1 MANFPSLVPSS
12 RTYIPGNAAST
23 PMEVLSGEEV
33 SVRHG
38 NGRSGDQLSMTFKQM
53 TRAEHYSLLS
63 HYAFHGRFEPFDLT
77 ATTLAATNLTFP
89 AGHQW
94 IYADS
99 PEFEEVCDQI
109 NGSVSLILIPP
120 YLI

>member
-1 MANFPSLVPSS
+1 MANFPALTPSS
-12 RTYIPGNAAST
+12 RTYIPGKTAST
-23 PMEVLSGEEV
+23 PLTLFNGEEV

-38 NGRSGDQLSMTFKQM
+38 NGRSGDQLNMTFKQM

-63 HYAFHGRFEPFDLT
+63 HYAFHGRFEAFDLT

-94 IYADS
+94 IYAES
-99 PEFEEVCDQI
+99 PSFDEVCDEI

-120 YLI
+120 YVI

>member
-1 MANFPSLVPSS
+1 MANFPALTPSS
-12 RTYIPGNAAST
+12 RTYVPGARAST
-23 PMEVLSGEEV
+23 AMELLSGDEV

-63 HYAFHGRFEPFDLT
+63 HYAFHGRFEAFDLT

-89 AGHQW
+89 ANHQW
-94 IYADS
+94 IYAETPSFD
-99 PEFEEVCDQI
+99 EVCDEI
-109 NGSVSLILIPP
+109 NGTVSLILIPP
-120 YLI
+120 YVI